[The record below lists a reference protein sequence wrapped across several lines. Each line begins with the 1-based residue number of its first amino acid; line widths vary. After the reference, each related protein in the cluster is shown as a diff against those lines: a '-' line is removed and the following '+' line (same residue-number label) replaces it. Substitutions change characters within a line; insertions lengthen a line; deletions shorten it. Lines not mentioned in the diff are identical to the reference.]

1 MQCTVCDAKN
11 PPDGLFCIECGAAM
25 RAVASGATTRLPD
38 GAGMICE
45 ACAAINPNHATFC
58 VNCGRPLVLQDRVV
72 TMPAAPQLVIP
83 ESNEL
88 ARLPHTEPKQRR
100 RNKRKQRRRN
110 QQIEGGIV
118 GSAFLIGLG
127 VLFATGSFW
136 PGILV
141 LCGITGAIGSVLND
155 EPRAGLFA
163 LFWMVGMAVL
173 FATGW
178 FWPGIL
184 VLMGIAALF
193 APLLKK

>member
-1 MQCTVCDAKN
+1 MRCTACDAKN
-11 PPDGLFCIECGAAM
+11 PPDGLFCIECGAAL

-38 GAGMICE
+38 GAGMTCG
-45 ACAAINPNHATFC
+45 ACGAVNPNHATFC

-72 TMPAAPQLVIP
+72 TRPAAPRLLMP
-83 ESNEL
+83 ESNQL
-88 ARLPHTEPKQRR
+88 ARFPHTERKQRR
-100 RNKRKQRRRN
+100 RNK
-110 QQIEGGIV
+110 QIEGGIIS
-118 GSAFLIGLG
+118 SAFLIGLG
-127 VLFATGSFW
+127 VLFATGAFW